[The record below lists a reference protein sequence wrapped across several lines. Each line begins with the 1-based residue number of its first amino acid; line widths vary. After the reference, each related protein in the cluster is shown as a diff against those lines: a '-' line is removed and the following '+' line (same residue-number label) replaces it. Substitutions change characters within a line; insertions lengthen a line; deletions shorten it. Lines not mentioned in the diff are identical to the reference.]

1 MSRDTYK
8 KIKAFNREQMEQF
21 IAEIYREAEEQY
33 SEAEVDL
40 DNLRTELGKIKGIGA
55 RRLDDIMD

>member
-1 MSRDTYK
+1 MV
-8 KIKAFNREQMEQF
+8 QF

-40 DNLRTELGKIKGIGA
+40 DNLRTEIGKIKGIGA
-55 RRLDDIMD
+55 QRLDEIMDVIENILCNNPFP